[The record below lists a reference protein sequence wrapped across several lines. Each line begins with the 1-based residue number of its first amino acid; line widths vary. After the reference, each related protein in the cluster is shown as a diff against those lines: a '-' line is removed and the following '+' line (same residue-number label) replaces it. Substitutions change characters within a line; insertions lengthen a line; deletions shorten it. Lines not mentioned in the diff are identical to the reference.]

1 MKFICDPAIS
11 RKDQLA
17 KFDAVLRQSDASM
30 KPILTPE
37 QYKQLPKLRE
47 VEMKK
52 LESLKPPRTCSD
64 AYWQLNK

>member
-1 MKFICDPAIS
+1 MRFFAN
-11 RKDQLA
+11 QTLN
-17 KFDAVLRQSDASM
+17 M

-47 VEMKK
+47 VKMKK

-64 AYWQLNK
+64 AHGQLNK